1 MYTSKYKKISRFM
14 NVFSRFVNVPLRFV
28 NVPLRFVKGGALT

>member
-1 MYTSKYKKISRFM
+1 MYTSKYKKMSRFM
-14 NVFSRFVNVPLRFV
+14 NVFRRLVNVLLRCV

>member
-28 NVPLRFVKGGALT
+28 KGGALT